1 MTTRGW
7 WVAMGLG
14 VGLAST
20 AASAAPRLEVAE
32 PVHDFGTV
40 EQGAHV
46 DHSFRIRNVGD
57 QALRLDHVKS
67 TCGCTIG
74 SLPGQDVAPGATAFV
89 TVSLDTA
96 RLAGQTT
103 KTVTVYTNDPDVP
116 VQPLALTGTVRS
128 DLVLSPTPLYVGHVR
143 AGEPIRREILVR
155 PGRPDGS
162 AQVSLVET
170 DGPAVRASIE
180 PGPDAGTQ
188 RVVVDLPPDLPP
200 GRFDGAVTLR
210 TTSATQPVVT
220 VPVFGTVDSDVAVLP
235 PQVTF
240 GVSRAGSAPPLD
252 VHIRNRGRRPMSV
265 TKVVAP
271 PAVGYE
277 LTTVRAGVEWTLTL
291 RLKDPLPPD
300 GKVDTAVEIFTDHP
314 SAERLVVPVYAI
326 DRGRG

>member
-1 MTTRGW
+1 MTTRVR
-7 WVAMGLG
+7 WVG
-14 VGLAST
+14 VGLAVGLAS
-20 AASAAPRLEVAE
+20 AVASAAPRLEVAE

-46 DHSFRIRNVGD
+46 DHSFRVRNAGD

-74 SLPGQDVAPGATAFV
+74 SVPGQEVAPGGAAFV

-96 RLAGQTT
+96 RLAGRTT
-103 KTVTVYTNDPDVP
+103 KTVTLYTNDPDVP
-116 VQPLALTGTVRS
+116 VQPLALTGTVET
-128 DLVLSPTPLYVGHVR
+128 DLVLSPTPLYVGHLR
-143 AGEPIRREILVR
+143 PGERVQRDVLVR
-155 PGRPDGS
+155 PGRPGGS

-170 DGPAVRASIE
+170 DGPEVRAHVE
-180 PGPDAGTQ
+180 PGADPGTQ
-188 RVVVDLPPDLPP
+188 RVVVELPADLPP
-200 GRFDGAVTLR
+200 GRFDGSVTLR
-210 TTSATQPVVT
+210 TTSATQPVIN

-240 GVSRAGSAPPLD
+240 GISRAGSAPPLD
-252 VHIRNRGRRPMSV
+252 VHIRNRGRRPMAV

-271 PAVGYE
+271 PSVAYE
-277 LTTVRAGVEWTLTL
+277 LNTVRPGVEWTLTL
-291 RLKDPLPPD
+291 RLRDPLPAD

-314 SAERLVVPVYAI
+314 SASHLVVPVYAI